1 MNTED
6 SDNGSKL
13 QECIKREIEILD
25 QLEKIHELQLSKI
38 EEVELESKL
47 RLELL
52 EIQQI
57 IIKSN
62 RITEELRRKLSEIE
76 INEDEQEPEEIQSK
90 VNCSRNISD
99 VWMKRIRA
107 VDEAGNAGPLKGGKG
122 KL

>member
-25 QLEKIHELQLSKI
+25 QLEKIHELHLSKI

-52 EIQQI
+52 ETQQVI
-57 IIKSN
+57 FKN
-62 RITEELRRKLSEIE
+62 NHITEELRRILSEIK
-76 INEDEQEPEEIQSK
+76 INEDEQKPEKIHPK
-90 VNCSRNISD
+90 INCSQNISD